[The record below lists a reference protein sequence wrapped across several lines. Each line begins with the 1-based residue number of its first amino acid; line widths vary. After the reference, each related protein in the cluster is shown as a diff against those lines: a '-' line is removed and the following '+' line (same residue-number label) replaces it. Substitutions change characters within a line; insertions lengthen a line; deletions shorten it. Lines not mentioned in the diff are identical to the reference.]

1 MDGWIRFMA
10 PVVQNTADSF
20 IRAIDQKMA
29 KAINHLHVMISSP
42 GGSVFHGLSIHNM
55 LKASPVP
62 VTTYNFG
69 SVDSIGVVIFCA
81 GTSRVC
87 VPHARFLVHGVS
99 MGLQANS
106 TFDEQELEEKL
117 KLLRSD
123 YGNIARVISDTTGK
137 PQKDVVKKMNDRTTL
152 TPEDALKYGLVTD
165 IKSQLFPEGADM
177 TMIYENGSVQ
187 ELTLAPRQLNLP
199 TAILQQAVSAPME
212 SASPQAVSAHIPE
225 SYSSPCETG
234 TFFPWQE
241 CPLLDRDFGLGAILA
256 PPHILEESPVESST

>member
-1 MDGWIRFMA
+1 MA
-10 PVVQNTADSF
+10 PVVQVTADAL
-20 IRAIDQKMA
+20 IRAIDQKLS
-29 KAINHLHVMISSP
+29 KNIDRLHVMLSSP

-81 GTSRVC
+81 GSSRVC
-87 VPHARFLVHGVS
+87 VPHARFLIHGVS

-106 TFDEQELEEKL
+106 NFDEQELEEKL

-137 PQKDVVKKMNDRTTL
+137 AQKDVVKKMNQRTTL
-152 TPEDALKYGLVTD
+152 TPEDALSYGLVSE
-165 IKSQLFPEGADM
+165 IRSQLFPEGSDM

-187 ELTLAPRQLNLP
+187 ELTMAPRQLPLP
-199 TAILQQAVSAPME
+199 STIAQQAASAPMD
-212 SASPQAVSAHIPE
+212 SPSPQAVSEAIPE
-225 SYSSPCETG
+225 SCSTPYETG
-234 TFFPWQE
+234 TYFPWTTTE
-241 CPLLDRDFGLGAILA
+241 YVA
-256 PPHILEESPVESST
+256 